1 MAQNEIISTAYIS
14 NAIARITNNFQS
26 ERWQHEF
33 AAHNE
38 LHMDLKMVI
47 NATMDYNKYY
57 LTDAEMS
64 ALTIVLNSYSAFM
77 EERMQ

>member
-26 ERWQHEF
+26 ERWQHELD
-33 AAHNE
+33 AHNE
-38 LHMDLKMVI
+38 LHMDLKMVVD
-47 NATMDYNKYY
+47 ATMDYNKYY
-57 LTDAEMS
+57 LTDAETN